1 MWSRVRVDIAWGN
14 LIGGFVGA
22 LLSDDVVAA
31 QEGLEAGWSAGQGD
45 ALAALSVRS
54 GFDLLLQAL
63 PLSPGDEV
71 LMSAVTIP
79 AMPAIAAAHGLVPVP
94 VDVAGSDFC
103 IDLEALRQAI
113 SPRSRVLVVAHLF
126 GARPEMAEVCSLAR
140 EHGLFVVE
148 DCAQAWCGSVWRGS
162 PEADASLFSFGTIKT
177 ATAAGGALCRVRDA
191 ELLARMRSIQS
202 RQPLQP
208 RRAFLLKLLKCGAL
222 KGLSARPLY
231 GLLAAWARRTGR
243 RIDDVLGPLARGFP
257 GPVRLEP
264 LRRRPCAGL
273 LRLMARRLETYDP
286 RRIEARIET
295 ARRYV
300 EWLGLQETQPEL
312 LATPHSF
319 WLFPLVDDRPEDR
332 VAEFA
337 KRGIDAAQRGRLEV
351 IPAPPGRSELKCP
364 SAKDLLQRTV
374 LLPCYGGVPVPS
386 SGRRSELARD
396 GVTAGW

>member
-1 MWSRVRVDIAWGN
+1 MWSRVRVDIGWGD
-14 LIGGFVGA
+14 LVRGFAGG
-22 LLSDDVVAA
+22 LLAGDAVAA
-31 QEGLEAGWSAGQGD
+31 QEDLERSWSAGQGD

-63 PLSPGDEV
+63 PLSPGDEI

-94 VDVAGSDFC
+94 VDVAGSDFRL
-103 IDLEALRQAI
+103 DLAALRRVVT
-113 SPRSRVLVVAHLF
+113 PRSRVLVVAHLF
-126 GARPEMAEVCSLAR
+126 GARPEMDEVCAVAR

-148 DCAQAWCGSVWRGS
+148 DCAQAWCGAAWRGS

-202 RQPLQP
+202 RQPVQT
-208 RRAFLLKLLKCGAL
+208 RREFLMKLLKCGVL
-222 KGLSARPLY
+222 KGLSARPVY
-231 GLLAAWARRTGR
+231 GLLAAWARRRGR

-286 RRIEARIET
+286 RRIEVRIET
-295 ARRYV
+295 GRRYI
-300 EWLGLQETQPEL
+300 EGLGLAETQPEL

-319 WLFPLVDDRPEDR
+319 WLFPLVDDRPEER
-332 VAEFA
+332 MAEFA
-337 KRGIDAAQRGRLEV
+337 THGIDAAQRGRLEV
-351 IPAPPGRSELKCP
+351 IPAPPGRPELDCP
-364 SAKDLLQRTV
+364 SAKELLRRTV

-386 SGRRSELARD
+386 SGRHRELA
-396 GVTAGW
+396 

>member
-31 QEGLEAGWSAGQGD
+31 QEGLEAGWSAGRGD

-94 VDVAGSDFC
+94 VGVVGSDFRV
-103 IDLEALRQAI
+103 DLAALRRAVT
-113 SPRSRVLVVAHLF
+113 PRSRVLVVAHLF
-126 GARPEMAEVCSLAR
+126 GARPQMGEVCAVAR

-148 DCAQAWCGSVWRGS
+148 DCAQAWCGTAWRGT

-177 ATAAGGALCRVRDA
+177 ATAAGGALCRIRDA

-202 RQPLQP
+202 RQPVQT
-208 RRAFLLKLLKCGAL
+208 RREFLMKLLKCGAL
-222 KGLSARPLY
+222 KGLSARPVY
-231 GLLAAWARRTGR
+231 GLLAAWARRHGR

-257 GPVRLEP
+257 GPARLEP
-264 LRRRPCAGL
+264 LRRRPCTGL
-273 LRLMARRLETYDP
+273 LRLMARRLGTYDP

-312 LATPHSF
+312 LATSHSF
-319 WLFPLVDDRPEDR
+319 WLFPLVDDRPEER
-332 VAEFA
+332 IAEFA
-337 KRGIDAAQRGRLEV
+337 ARGIDAAQRGRLEV
-351 IPAPPGRSELKCP
+351 IPPPPGRPELACP
-364 SAKDLLQRTV
+364 SATDLLRRTV
-374 LLPCYGGVPVPS
+374 LLPCYGGVPVPVPE
-386 SGRRSELARD
+386 RRREVARD
-396 GVTAGW
+396 ALISR